1 MKILVCLKQV
11 PHQDARLDVR
21 SDGTWIQEENIKF
34 EINSYD
40 TYALEEALRVK
51 DKGET
56 EVVVASIGPERVT
69 QALRTAL
76 GMGADRAVH
85 VKDAAVDGSDALGIA
100 KTLAAVAKAEN
111 PDLVLMGLM
120 SEDGNAASVPPML
133 AQLLDL
139 PSATGVMSVEHQ
151 NGNVRVEREIPPDLP
166 PVLADGEALR
176 RALRNLIEN
185 AVRHGGS
192 AGWVGVQARR
202 RDHGIEITVSD
213 RGPGIRREDLPHLFE
228 PFYRGRETQ
237 AKGVP
242 GSGLDEDLVRLLVAR
257 GVRQAEGGHTWSSDQ
272 RLTLPTMVRMT
283 EPQVENL
290 VAGIECPTLAIF
302 ADPAQPYLPDAL
314 RRRRV
319 ALMPRA
325 SLVTMPG
332 GHHLHMQQ
340 PAEVAAAI
348 GDFLAG

>member
-85 VKDAAVDGSDALGIA
+85 VKDPAVDGSDALGIA
-100 KTLAAVAKAEN
+100 KTLAAVAKAES

-151 NGNVRVEREIPPDLP
+151 NGSVRVERELEGGALEVVDLP
-166 PVLADGEALR
+166 RPCVLAVQTGINQVRYASLKGIMAAKKKPIDVKSAADLGVAGAVGAGNSKAR
-176 RALRNLIEN
+176 IEK
-185 AVRHGGS
+185 V
-192 AGWVGVQARR
+192 
-202 RDHGIEITVSD
+202 
-213 RGPGIRREDLPHLFE
+213 
-228 PFYRGRETQ
+228 Y
-237 AKGVP
+237 VP
-242 GSGLDEDLVRLLVAR
+242 PKGSGAEILTGNADEVVGKLVGKIKELGLL
-257 GVRQAEGGHTWSSDQ
+257 
-272 RLTLPTMVRMT
+272 
-283 EPQVENL
+283 
-290 VAGIECPTLAIF
+290 
-302 ADPAQPYLPDAL
+302 
-314 RRRRV
+314 
-319 ALMPRA
+319 
-325 SLVTMPG
+325 
-332 GHHLHMQQ
+332 
-340 PAEVAAAI
+340 
-348 GDFLAG
+348 